1 MRLAYTLIDPRL
13 FPAPAWMLRED
24 ELDLKVVVDHARVL
38 AGVHREYVKELESG
52 EEKPTY
58 FGGVLDAQRMIDAEM
73 G

>member
-1 MRLAYTLIDPRL
+1 
-13 FPAPAWMLRED
+13 MLRED

-52 EEKPTY
+52 EEKLAY